1 MKTATASKSAT
12 QTAAASA
19 EKASDAPLRI
29 AVVGGGFSGLAAA
42 EALLAGG
49 AQVHV
54 FEKQSQLGGEVAT
67 RAIGDTF
74 VEYYY
79 HHCFG
84 SDRHLLVA
92 AERLGVVDKLIWVD
106 STMGFYWG
114 GRLLPFNG
122 PADVMRFPPLNPVQ
136 RIRLGLS
143 VLYLQKRKNWQPLQD
158 VSAADWMRRFCG
170 DRVFDTVWGGLLKAK
185 FGEDWH
191 RVSMS
196 WLWAR
201 IHVRAASR
209 SKGMAKEQL
218 GYFHN
223 SFRTLVDAFG
233 RRIEE
238 LGGHVH
244 LETPAERIIVENG
257 QARGIVTGGQ
267 RRDFDLVLAAVHT
280 PIFLHLTPDLPD
292 AYRQRLGSIEYKGAS
307 CLLLELDRRMSPYY
321 WLNISA
327 EDSPFTA
334 LVEQTNLVSPAAYG
348 GSYLLYVARYMSPR
362 DPLMRMETPALFD
375 YYLPYLQQVYPNFSR
390 DMVKNMWSGGDP
402 FAQPLI
408 EVGYQQKKPDLRTP
422 IPRLYLANTTL
433 IYPEDRG
440 INYSIRLGQEVAES
454 ILADAAQRK
463 RRDD

>member
-1 MKTATASKSAT
+1 MNQVS
-12 QTAAASA
+12 QTAD
-19 EKASDAPLRI
+19 SDTPLRI
-29 AVVGGGFSGLAAA
+29 AVVGGGFSGMAAA
-42 EALLAGG
+42 EALLARG

-67 RAIGDTF
+67 REIGNTF

-79 HHCFG
+79 HHCFS
-84 SDRHLLVA
+84 SDHHLLA
-92 AERLGVVDKLIWVD
+92 SAERLGVTDKLTWVD
-106 STMGFYWG
+106 STMGFYWEG
-114 GRLLPFNG
+114 QLLPFNG
-122 PADVMRFPPLNPVQ
+122 PVDVLRFKPLNPLQ
-136 RIRLGLS
+136 RFRLGLS
-143 VLYLQKRKNWQPLQD
+143 VLYLQKRKRWQPFQD
-158 VSAADWMRRFCG
+158 ISAADWMRRFCG
-170 DRVFDTVWGGLLKAK
+170 DRVFDTIWGGLLKAK

-191 RVSMS
+191 RVSMA

-201 IHVRAASR
+201 IHVRASSR

-218 GYFHN
+218 GYFDN

-238 LGGHVH
+238 LGGHIH
-244 LETPAERIIVENG
+244 LEAPAERIIVENG
-257 QARGIVTGGQ
+257 RARGIVVGGE

-292 AYRQRLGSIEYKGAS
+292 EYRERLGSIEYKGAS

-327 EDSPFTA
+327 EELPFTA
-334 LVEQTNLVSPAAYG
+334 LVEQTNLLPPEAYG
-348 GSYLLYVARYMSPR
+348 GSHLLYVARYMSPK
-362 DPLMRMETPALFD
+362 DPLMRMETAALFEH
-375 YYLPYLQQVYPNFSR
+375 YLPFLQQVYPEFSR

-408 EVGYQQKKPDLRTP
+408 EVGYQRKKPELRTP
-422 IPRLYLANTTL
+422 ISHLYLANTTL

-440 INYSIRLGQEVAES
+440 INYSIRLGQEVAEH
-454 ILADAAQRK
+454 ILADASRLKQENN
-463 RRDD
+463 

>member
-1 MKTATASKSAT
+1 MNAPLSKTVS
-12 QTAAASA
+12 
-19 EKASDAPLRI
+19 EAPLRV

-42 EALLAGG
+42 EALLAQG

-79 HHCFG
+79 HHCFS
-84 SDRHLLVA
+84 SDHHLLA
-92 AERLGVVDKLIWVD
+92 SADRLGVTDKLTWVD
-106 STMGFYWG
+106 STMGFFWDG
-114 GRLLPFNG
+114 QLLPFNG
-122 PADVMRFPPLNPVQ
+122 PADVLRFSPLNPLQ
-136 RIRLGLS
+136 RLRLGLS
-143 VLYLQKRKNWQPLQD
+143 VLYLQKQKRWHPLQD
-158 VSAADWMRRFCG
+158 ISAAEWMRRFCG

-209 SKGMAKEQL
+209 SRGMAKEQL
-218 GYFHN
+218 GYFTN

-238 LGGHVH
+238 LGGHIY
-244 LETPAERIIVENG
+244 LNAPAEGIVIENG
-257 QARGIVTGGQ
+257 EARGIVAGGEI
-267 RRDFDLVLAAVHT
+267 RDFDLVLAAVHT
-280 PIFLHLTPDLPD
+280 PIFLHIAADLPAD
-292 AYRQRLGSIEYKGAS
+292 YRARLGSIQYKGAS

-327 EDSPFTA
+327 EELPFTA
-334 LVEQTNLVSPAAYG
+334 LVEQTNLVSPVAYG
-348 GSYLLYVARYMSPR
+348 GSHLLYVARYMSPQ
-362 DPLMRMETPALFD
+362 DPLMRMETSALFEH
-375 YYLPYLQQVYPNFSR
+375 YLPYLRQVYPHFSR

-408 EVGYQQKKPDLRTP
+408 EVGYQHKKPEVRTP
-422 IPRLYLANTTL
+422 VSRLYLANTTL

-440 INYSIRLGQEVAES
+440 INYSIRLGQEVAEQ
-454 ILADAAQRK
+454 ILADAPQLMQQRN
-463 RRDD
+463 

>member
-1 MKTATASKSAT
+1 MTPVSNT
-12 QTAAASA
+12 
-19 EKASDAPLRI
+19 PLRI
-29 AVVGGGFSGLAAA
+29 AIVGGGFSGMAAA
-42 EALLAGG
+42 EALLAQG
-49 AQVHV
+49 AHVHV

-67 RAIGDTF
+67 RAIGETF

-79 HHCFG
+79 HHCFS
-84 SDRHLLVA
+84 SDRHLLA
-92 AERLGVVDKLIWVD
+92 SAERLGVSDKLTWVD
-106 STMGFYWG
+106 STMGFYWN

-122 PADVMRFPPLNPVQ
+122 PRDVLRFEPLSPLQ
-136 RIRLGLS
+136 RLRLGLS
-143 VLYLQKRKNWQPLQD
+143 VLYLQKKNRWQPFQD
-158 VSAADWMRRFCG
+158 ISAADWMRRFCG

-218 GYFHN
+218 GYFTN

-238 LGGHVH
+238 LGGHIH
-244 LETPAERIIVENG
+244 LEAAAERIIVENG
-257 QARGIVTGGQ
+257 QARGIVTGGE
-267 RRDFDLVLAAVHT
+267 RCDFDLVLAAVHT
-280 PIFLHLTPDLPD
+280 PIFLFLTPDLPE
-292 AYRQRLGSIEYKGAS
+292 AYREKLGSIEYKGAS

-327 EDSPFTA
+327 EELPFTA
-334 LVEQTNLVSPAAYG
+334 LVEQTNLVSPDAYG
-348 GSYLLYVARYMSPR
+348 GSHLLYAARYMSPQ
-362 DPLMRMETPALFD
+362 DPLMRMETSALFEH
-375 YYLPYLQQVYPNFSR
+375 YLPFLQKVYPHFSR
-390 DMVKNMWSGGDP
+390 DMVKNLWSGGDP

-408 EVGYQQKKPDLRTP
+408 EVGYQHKKPAMRTP
-422 IPRLYLANTTL
+422 VSRLYLANTTL

-440 INYSIRLGQEVAES
+440 INYSIRLGQEVAAQ
-454 ILADAAQRK
+454 ILADAPKLAQQER
-463 RRDD
+463 

>member
-1 MKTATASKSAT
+1 MN
-12 QTAAASA
+12 
-19 EKASDAPLRI
+19 APLSTTVANTPLRV
-29 AVVGGGFSGLAAA
+29 AVVGGGFSGLAAS
-42 EALLAGG
+42 EALLAQG

-79 HHCFG
+79 HHCFS
-84 SDRHLLVA
+84 SDRHLLDSA
-92 AERLGVVDKLIWVD
+92 DRLGVTDRLTWVD
-106 STMGFYWG
+106 STMGFFWDG
-114 GRLLPFNG
+114 QLLPFNG
-122 PADVMRFPPLNPVQ
+122 PADVLRFSPLNPLQ
-136 RIRLGLS
+136 RLRLGLS
-143 VLYLQKRKNWQPLQD
+143 VLYLQKQKRWHPLQD
-158 VSAADWMRRFCG
+158 ISAADWMRRFCG

-209 SKGMAKEQL
+209 SRGMAKEQL
-218 GYFHN
+218 GYFTN

-233 RRIEE
+233 HRIEE
-238 LGGHVH
+238 LGGHIY
-244 LETPAERIIVENG
+244 LNAPAEGIIIENG
-257 QARGIVTGGQ
+257 EARGIVAGGE

-280 PIFLHLTPDLPD
+280 PIFLHIAADLP
-292 AYRQRLGSIEYKGAS
+292 AEYRARLGSIQYKGAS

-327 EDSPFTA
+327 EELPFTA

-348 GSYLLYVARYMSPR
+348 GSHLLYVARYMSPQ
-362 DPLMRMETPALFD
+362 DPLMRMETSALFEH
-375 YYLPYLQQVYPNFSR
+375 YLPYLRQVYPHFSR

-408 EVGYQQKKPDLRTP
+408 EVGYQHKKPEVRTP
-422 IPRLYLANTTL
+422 VSRLYLANTTL

-440 INYSIRLGQEVAES
+440 INYSIRLGQEVAEQ
-454 ILADAAQRK
+454 ILADAPQLMQQRK
-463 RRDD
+463 

>member
-1 MKTATASKSAT
+1 MSQPAQPAP
-12 QTAAASA
+12 
-19 EKASDAPLRI
+19 SDAPPRI
-29 AVVGGGFSGLAAA
+29 AVVGGGFSGMAAA
-42 EALLAGG
+42 EALLAQG
-49 AQVHV
+49 AQVDV

-67 RAIGDTF
+67 RAIGNTF

-79 HHCFG
+79 HHCFS
-84 SDRHLLVA
+84 SDRHLLA
-92 AERLGVVDKLIWVD
+92 SAERLGVADQLTWVD
-106 STMGFYWG
+106 STMGFYWQG
-114 GRLLPFNG
+114 QLLPFNG
-122 PADVMRFPPLNPVQ
+122 PVDVLRFRPLNPLQ
-136 RIRLGLS
+136 RFRLGLS
-143 VLYLQKRKNWQPLQD
+143 VLYLQRRKRWQPFQEI
-158 VSAADWMRRFCG
+158 SAADWMRRFCG
-170 DRVFDTVWGGLLKAK
+170 DRVFDTIWGGLLKAK
-185 FGEDWH
+185 FGEDWR
-191 RVSMS
+191 RVSMA

-238 LGGHVH
+238 LGGRIH
-244 LETPAERIIVENG
+244 LEAPAERIIIENG
-257 QARGIVTGGQ
+257 QARGIVTGGE

-280 PIFLHLTPDLPD
+280 PIFLHLTPDLPEE
-292 AYRQRLGSIEYKGAS
+292 YRQRLGSIEYKGAS

-348 GSYLLYVARYMSPR
+348 GSHLLYVARYMAPR

-375 YYLPYLQQVYPNFSR
+375 YYLPYLQQVYPAFSR

-408 EVGYQQKKPDLRTP
+408 EVGYQRKKPELRTP

-440 INYSIRLGQEVAES
+440 INYSIRLGQEVAQH
-454 ILADAAQRK
+454 IMADAAQGGVPGGST
-463 RRDD
+463 

>member
-1 MKTATASKSAT
+1 MSAVSST
-12 QTAAASA
+12 TDSN
-19 EKASDAPLRI
+19 APLRI
-29 AVVGGGFSGLAAA
+29 AVVGGGFSGMAAA
-42 EALLAGG
+42 EALIAQG
-49 AQVHV
+49 AEVHV

-79 HHCFG
+79 HHCFS
-84 SDRHLLVA
+84 SDRHLLA
-92 AERLGVVDKLIWVD
+92 SADRLGVTDQLTWVD
-106 STMGFYWG
+106 STMGFYWEG
-114 GRLLPFNG
+114 QLLPFNG
-122 PADVMRFPPLNPVQ
+122 PVDVLRFRPLNPLQ
-136 RIRLGLS
+136 RLRLGLS
-143 VLYLQKRKNWQPLQD
+143 VLYLQKQKRWHPFQD
-158 VSAADWMRRFCG
+158 ISAADWMRRFCG

-209 SKGMAKEQL
+209 SRGMAKEQL
-218 GYFHN
+218 GYFAN

-238 LGGHVH
+238 LGGHIY
-244 LETPAERIIVENG
+244 LNAPAERIIIENG
-257 QARGIVTGGQ
+257 EARGIVAGGE
-267 RRDFDLVLAAVHT
+267 RRDYDLVLAAVHT
-280 PIFLHLTPDLPD
+280 PIFLHIASDLPAD
-292 AYRQRLGSIEYKGAS
+292 YRARLGSIQYKGAS

-327 EDSPFTA
+327 EDLPFTA

-348 GSYLLYVARYMSPR
+348 GSHLLYVARYMSPQ
-362 DPLMRMETPALFD
+362 DPLMRMETTALFEH
-375 YYLPYLQQVYPNFSR
+375 YLPFLRKVYPHFSR

-408 EVGYQQKKPDLRTP
+408 EVGYQHKKPESRTP
-422 IPRLYLANTTL
+422 VSRLYLANTTL

-440 INYSIRLGQEVAES
+440 INYSIRLGQEVAEQ
-454 ILADAAQRK
+454 ILADAPQLLRQE
-463 RRDD
+463 R